1 MSNRSELAQRVADY
15 IEQENLFESDSRLLV
30 AVSGGL
36 DSTVLVH
43 LLIELGY
50 RPQLAHYNYMLRGE
64 ESIEDVEFLKKLAES
79 LCLELHIDGC
89 TPEESESLKSDG
101 NLQARA
107 RTMRYDFFE
116 RAAIA
121 TKCDH
126 IVTAHHADD
135 VLETFLINFLRGSG
149 LKGLRSILPKN
160 EVKVARPLLE
170 ISREALSLYAE
181 ENEIEWREDS
191 TNASEDYLR
200 NQLRHRVI
208 PILHELKP
216 GLSRTSSKTFEHLRS
231 AYDLYMD
238 SVNEG
243 WNKLSQSDGR
253 GWFTID
259 RQQLTGHLH
268 KRMDTILVEIL
279 SAHHFNDEIRR
290 QMREASP
297 GSLLETTDRYILVS
311 KKQIAIATKPIKQPK
326 EAVTFTV
333 GQELN
338 LEIWLDHFT
347 ILKGELC
354 DLNRK
359 NHKPLKVRQAQIP
372 HYLLYLPKR
381 IALKV
386 QVRRP
391 RPGDRFKPFGM
402 GGKTQKLQDYFVNEK
417 IDRLER
423 MHSWLLVDENDTI
436 LWVMGHRASEETRLE
451 ADEQDLI
458 KLHFKRFHRGRFGI
472 T

>member
-1 MSNRSELAQRVADY
+1 MSNRSELAQRVAEY
-15 IEQENLFESDSRLLV
+15 IEQENLFESDSRLLLG
-30 AVSGGL
+30 VSGGL
-36 DSTVLVH
+36 DSTVLAYILV
-43 LLIELGY
+43 ELGY

-64 ESIEDVEFLKKLAES
+64 ESLGDVEFLKKLAEA
-79 LCLELHIDGC
+79 LGLQLHLDGC
-89 TPEESESLKSDG
+89 NYEESQSLKTDG

-116 RAAIA
+116 QVAVA

-170 ISREALSLYAE
+170 ISREALAQYAE

-243 WNKLSQSDGR
+243 WGKLSQSDSR
-253 GWFTID
+253 GWFTLD
-259 RQQLTGHLH
+259 RKQLTGYSH

-279 SAHHFNDEIRR
+279 GAHHFNEEIRR

-297 GSLLETTDRYILVS
+297 GSLLETSDQYILVS
-311 KKQIAIATKPIKQPK
+311 KSKVTIATKPTDQPK
-326 EAVTFTV
+326 ERLAYSM
-333 GQELN
+333 GKELRMSVR
-338 LEIWLDHFT
+338 LDHFT
-347 ILKGELC
+347 ILEGELHNLKT
-354 DLNRK
+354 DGSR
-359 NHKPLKVRQAQIP
+359 PMKVRQAQIP
-372 HYLLYLPKR
+372 PYLLYLPKQTAMN
-381 IALKV
+381 I

-391 RPGDRFKPFGM
+391 KTGDRFKPFGM
-402 GGKTQKLQDYFVNEK
+402 GGKSQKLKEFFINEK

-436 LWVMGHRASEETRLE
+436 LWVMGHRAAEETRLE
-451 ADEQDLI
+451 GDERELV
-458 KLHFKRFHRGRFGI
+458 KLHFKRFHRGRIGI